1 VTTPLFCIFLV
12 LITVYAPRIAVATA
26 QFQLPGGMDNKH
38 PRDQQAKL
46 SGWSRRANAAHANGF
61 EAFAPFAAAVLV
73 AHVTKADPVWSTN
86 LAVAFVVLRVLYPIL
101 YIANID
107 RLRSAVWIAGFGCI
121 VALFLLPVL
130 G

>member
-12 LITVYAPRIAVATA
+12 LITIYAPRIAVAVA
-26 QFQLPGGMDNKH
+26 QVRQPGGMDNKH

-46 SGWSRRANAAHANGF
+46 TGWARRANAAHANAF

-73 AHVTKADPVWSTN
+73 AHVAKADPGWSTN
-86 LAVAFVVLRVLYPIL
+86 LAVAFTVLRILYPIL
-101 YIANID
+101 YIANVD